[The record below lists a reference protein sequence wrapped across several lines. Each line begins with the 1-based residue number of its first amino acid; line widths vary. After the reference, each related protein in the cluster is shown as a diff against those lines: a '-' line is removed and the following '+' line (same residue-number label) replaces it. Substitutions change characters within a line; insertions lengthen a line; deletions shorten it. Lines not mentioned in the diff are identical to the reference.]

1 VRRSIVSASILV
13 VLALFVGSLAAAE
26 KSAKGDPV
34 KGKEVY
40 KKTCIICHNPD
51 GSGGK
56 KLTPAG
62 NASRDFRDPA
72 FWAGKTDDQIRKTI
86 NEGVPKSGM
95 TAWKGVLK
103 PQQIEDVMAYV
114 KTFAKKEPAKESAPK
129 ESAAKES
136 AAK

>member
-1 VRRSIVSASILV
+1 MRRSILAISLL
-13 VLALFVGSLAAAE
+13 LALAVAGASLAGSDKAAP
-26 KSAKGDPV
+26 KGDAAR
-34 KGKEVY
+34 GKEVY

-72 FWAGKTDDQIRKTI
+72 FWAEKTDDQIRKTI

-114 KTFAKKEPAKESAPK
+114 KTFAKKDPPK
-129 ESAAKES
+129 DAAAK
-136 AAK
+136 